1 MVSSNLKFHPDA
13 AFVIAGQPITH
24 TQFFADIAA
33 YQSKL
38 TALKAGSHVVLFHPD
53 TYQFAVRL
61 FALACSG
68 HNVILPPN
76 GQHETLSLLL
86 AQSAFFAGD
95 ATNIDDDVLFTNLE
109 HSLGHTPLQTNRL
122 QWPTNTAVIFY
133 TSGSSGQSKPIV
145 KPWRVLNREL
155 AVLSMSFDLPSQ
167 FTFLATVSHQHI
179 YGLLFRLLWPLAKGH
194 IIDSEQI
201 QYPEHIAQR
210 LKNIRYAA
218 LVSSPAQL
226 GRLCADNVLIP
237 ERDKI
242 KWLFS
247 SGGPLNNEHAETLFN
262 QLARP
267 ATQVFGSTET
277 GGIAYRQ
284 VTQAAVDVPWQPF
297 NGNFLWLNHEGR
309 LMLDSAILEQSNF
322 PLDDRALV
330 HKNGQFK
337 LLGRIDRTIKIE
349 EKRLNLDELESYLQS
364 HDWVKEAKVVV
375 IPAKRVQIGAVVVL
389 SDEATKELEQ
399 QGKLAV
405 NRALQAYLSNRFERI
420 CLPRKWRYIDAL
432 PFNSQA
438 KLSLKTLEQY
448 FAKPE

>member
-1 MVSSNLKFHPDA
+1 
-13 AFVIAGQPITH
+13 
-24 TQFFADIAA
+24 
-33 YQSKL
+33 
-38 TALKAGSHVVLFHPD
+38 
-53 TYQFAVRL
+53 
-61 FALACSG
+61 
-68 HNVILPPN
+68 
-76 GQHETLSLLL
+76 
-86 AQSAFFAGD
+86 
-95 ATNIDDDVLFTNLE
+95 
-109 HSLGHTPLQTNRL
+109 
-122 QWPTNTAVIFY
+122 
-133 TSGSSGQSKPIV
+133 
-145 KPWRVLNREL
+145 
-155 AVLSMSFDLPSQ
+155 
-167 FTFLATVSHQHI
+167 
-179 YGLLFRLLWPLAKGH
+179 LAKGH

-226 GRLCADNVLIP
+226 GRLCADNVLVP

-297 NGNFLWLNHEGR
+297 NGNYLSLNHEGR

-364 HDWVKEAKVVV
+364 HDWVKEVKVVV

-389 SDEATKELEQ
+389 SDEANKELEL
-399 QGKLAV
+399 QGKLAI
-405 NRALQAYLSNRFERI
+405 NRALQAHLSNRFERI